1 MEGHDSLQRRLEMKK
16 IIKLATILLLITL
29 LAISCSA
36 EKNMDGKT
44 AETKKQMSSAEY
56 SENRKAIQSVSV
68 VEAYAVAF
76 QDEAT
81 PSNRGLKSGEYKL
94 SFKET
99 TITKESIVSK
109 LNEKIKAASEAE
121 KETEKAFYNSLIASL
136 NNAPKVEV
144 KAGSYVNFRVDEN
157 GIAVVS
163 SLDITI
169 IIDGKPIEIEKDADD
184 KWIEIDGT
192 FFDDTELEKM
202 LDAAE
207 DAAEAIED
215 FFNNLSQIK
224 INFDTLIS
232 GDAQS
237 FKIEVKDGTELEAII
252 EGSTAFKITDDKKL
266 STSFDFKYTEYEDD
280 GKTVDEE
287 FNIKASLKLNL
298 NPTVIGEINLKDIA
312 DVSVTINGMEVWAD
326 AFLDELD

>member
-1 MEGHDSLQRRLEMKK
+1 MLVVV
-16 IIKLATILLLITL
+16 
-29 LAISCSA
+29 SCSP
-36 EKNMDGKT
+36 EKTMDGKT
-44 AETKKQMSSAEY
+44 AATKKQMTSTEY
-56 SENRKAIQSVSV
+56 SQNREAIRSVTV
-68 VEAYAVAF
+68 VEAYAVANP
-76 QDEAT
+76 ELAESAT
-81 PSNRGLKSGEYKL
+81 RALSGEQVL
-94 SFKET
+94 RFK
-99 TITKESIVSK
+99 
-109 LNEKIKAASEAE
+109 
-121 KETEKAFYNSLIASL
+121 KETEVSTSEIIKKLNSLASAEGTTEAAKAFYTSLAASL
-136 NNAPKVEV
+136 PADFKASV
-144 KAGSYVNFRVDEN
+144 KSDSFVKYNIDKTGVKT
-157 GIAVVS
+157 IT

-169 IIDGKPIEIEKDADD
+169 KIGDKTIEIEKDADD

-215 FFNNLSQIK
+215 FFDNLSK
-224 INFDTLIS
+224 ITIDFDTLIS

-252 EGSTAFKITDDKKL
+252 EGSTAFKITNDKKL

>member
-1 MEGHDSLQRRLEMKK
+1 MKK
-16 IIKLATILLLITL
+16 TIKLVSILLLVMMVVV
-29 LAISCSA
+29 SCSP
-36 EKNMDGKT
+36 EKTMDGKT
-44 AETKKQMSSAEY
+44 AETKKQMTSTEY
-56 SENRKAIQSVSV
+56 SENRRAIQSVSV
-68 VEAYAVAF
+68 VEAYAVAY

-81 PSNRGLKSGEYKL
+81 PSNRGLESGEYEL

-109 LNEKIKAASEAE
+109 LNKKINDPSVEAE
-121 KETEKAFYNSLIASL
+121 EAAFYNSLIASL
-136 NNAPKVEV
+136 NNALDVEV
-144 KAGSYVNFRVDEN
+144 KAGSYVNFRVDKK

-169 IIDGKPIEIEKDADD
+169 IIDGNPIEIEKDVDD

-215 FFNNLSQIK
+215 FFDNLSQIK
-224 INFDTLIS
+224 IGFDTLIK
-232 GDAQS
+232 GDAQEFS
-237 FKIEVKDGTELEAII
+237 IKVKDGDEIEATI
-252 EGSTAFKITDDKKL
+252 EGSTTFKITDDKKL
-266 STSFDFKYTEYEDD
+266 STSFNFTYIEYDD
-280 GKTVDEE
+280 GKEE
-287 FNIKASLKLNL
+287 DKFDISASLKLNL
-298 NPTVIGEINLKDIA
+298 NPTGIGEINLKNIA
-312 DVSVTINGMEVWAD
+312 DVKVTINGMEVWAD

>member
-1 MEGHDSLQRRLEMKK
+1 MKK
-16 IIKLATILLLITL
+16 TIKLVSILLLVMMVVV
-29 LAISCSA
+29 SCSP
-36 EKNMDGKT
+36 EKTMDGKT
-44 AETKKQMSSAEY
+44 AETKKQMTSTEY
-56 SENRKAIQSVSV
+56 SENREAIQSVSV
-68 VEAYAVAF
+68 VEAYAVANS
-76 QDEAT
+76 DAAV
-81 PSNRGLKSGEYKL
+81 SNSRGLSEDGLVFTFNGIEDII
-94 SFKET
+94 KEL
-99 TITKESIVSK
+99 E
-109 LNEKIKAASEAE
+109 EKAKNASN
-121 KETEKAFYNSLIASL
+121 KTEKAFYLSLAKSL
-136 NNAPKVEV
+136 PSDLKVSVLKDSFV
-144 KAGSYVNFRVDEN
+144 KYKETDGVK
-157 GIAVVS
+157 VVS
-163 SLDITI
+163 SLDISI
-169 IIDGKPIEIEKDADD
+169 VIDGKTIEIEKDVDD

-207 DAAEAIED
+207 DAAEAIEE

-224 INFDTLIS
+224 IDFDTLIS